1 MTEALEE
8 TEDELAKS
16 QAQVSALEGELAA
29 SQGAAGGDAA
39 PDAAAVSLELR
50 TKLAA
55 SEARVK
61 DLEAKVKEQDAQL
74 ADAAS
79 SSAGATPVS
88 PNACSSDSEEIAR
101 LNKKLQDKNEQL
113 GELNAEMSLCQRKMI
128 TLQTEAAGQV
138 APSEEESWFKGK
150 SPDEIKAEM
159 SAMMKELSAAQM
171 SLCLAQE
178 EIDDLKA
185 AAKK

>member
-1 MTEALEE
+1 MGTPRRTSPDSPPERSSLTTATMSAGNVQSAMKMLQRVRELSAQVDEMTEALEE
-8 TEDELAKS
+8 TED
-16 QAQVSALEGELAA
+16 ELAA

-79 SSAGATPVS
+79 SSAG
-88 PNACSSDSEEIAR
+88 
-101 LNKKLQDKNEQL
+101 
-113 GELNAEMSLCQRKMI
+113 
-128 TLQTEAAGQV
+128 
-138 APSEEESWFKGK
+138 
-150 SPDEIKAEM
+150 
-159 SAMMKELSAAQM
+159 
-171 SLCLAQE
+171 
-178 EIDDLKA
+178 
-185 AAKK
+185 